1 MSERNLYE
9 LPANLPVPVDDG
21 AADHLVGSRLPA
33 LALPAT
39 DGRSVRLDREGT
51 PWLIVYAYPKTG
63 RPGEPE
69 LTPDW
74 DQIPGARGCT
84 PESCG
89 FRDHHAELLE
99 LGAEVFGLSTQ
110 TTKDQRE
117 LVERIGLPFA
127 VLSDADLQF
136 TRALKLPTFE

>member
-1 MSERNLYE
+1 MSEPNLYE
-9 LPANLPVPVDDG
+9 LPPDLPVPVDDG
-21 AADHLVGSRLPA
+21 TADHLAGSRLPDV
-33 LALPAT
+33 ALPAT
-39 DGRSVRLDREGT
+39 DGRKVRLDREGS

-89 FRDHHAELLE
+89 FRDHRGARRTRRRGVRARHDDDRGPAGSRGAARPAFPAAVGRRSAADT
-99 LGAEVFGLSTQ
+99 GAE
-110 TTKDQRE
+110 
-117 LVERIGLPFA
+117 P
-127 VLSDADLQF
+127 
-136 TRALKLPTFE
+136 P